1 MPISLVNNI
10 SSLSGQARLN
20 TTSFNLNK
28 TLNRLSSG
36 LRINNSGDDAAG
48 LAIANRYR
56 SDIASLR
63 QGVRNANEAI
73 STFQIVDGGL
83 GQITQLLDRAS
94 TLASQSA
101 SDSFA
106 GDRNTLNREMESL
119 LAELGREAESIGLGG
134 AAGSEAGR
142 YNKAL
147 SVFIGGGV
155 SAQSTTNTV
164 GVDLSNSRVD
174 KVGLNLEQLNI
185 GLSTGRVVSAN
196 VLTASMTQNE
206 LITIQY
212 ASPTGGAL
220 KTTTV
225 SLTGGV
231 ATANAQAIVDEFNAS
246 LGAQE
251 AAVTASLNTNTAY
264 GNVGA
269 LVLTSSNIFATSSNI
284 SQAVASSTGIAG
296 TGATTA
302 VDTAVSTVAYRATTS
317 VTAGVANAT
326 QTLAFSGNATTQTI
340 SYQVPSAGATVQ
352 TNQLLVESTINNNAD
367 LQAAGVYAFKT
378 RNTGATFTFAS
389 ARDFTMN
396 ISGAGAPIGANVNQT
411 AQAASYTLEGG
422 SKGAKKALDAFKSAL
437 TELGIVQGKVGAG
450 QNTLQQA
457 IELANVQV
465 TNFQAAESR
474 LRDAD
479 MAEEASNLSRLTV
492 LQQAGVASLAQA
504 NQSVQAIL
512 SLLQ

>member
-10 SSLSGQARLN
+10 SSLGAQARLN
-20 TTSFNLNK
+20 NTSLSLNK

-48 LAIANRYR
+48 LAIANHYR

-73 STFQIVDGGL
+73 SVFQIVDGGL
-83 GQITQLLDRAS
+83 GQISQLLDRAS

-106 GDRNTLNREMESL
+106 GDRNTLQREMDSL
-119 LAELGREAESIGLGG
+119 LSELSREAESIGLGG

-164 GVDLSNSRVD
+164 GVDLSSSRVD
-174 KVGLNLEQLNI
+174 KTGLNLEQLNI
-185 GLSTGRVVSAN
+185 GLSTGRVVGATALAVSLAAAES
-196 VLTASMTQNE
+196 LTFE
-206 LITIQY
+206 F
-212 ASPTGGAL
+212 ASPAGGAL
-220 KTTTV
+220 QNTT
-225 SLTGGV
+225 LTPI
-231 ATANAQAIVDEFNAS
+231 ALTAGMNAQTVVDTVNQSAAAQQAGVKAS
-246 LGAQE
+246 LGT
-251 AAVTASLNTNTAY
+251 TAGDA
-264 GNVGA
+264 GR
-269 LVLTSSNIFATSSNI
+269 LVLTSTNIFSITSTLG
-284 SQAVASSTGIAG
+284 AVAGQTQIAG
-296 TGATTA
+296 VGAA
-302 VDTAVSTVAYRATTS
+302 ANDSAVSQVAFTMAKTVAAG
-317 VTAGVANAT
+317 TAGAI
-326 QTLAFSGNATTQTI
+326 QTMAFTGNAITRSVSFQ
-340 SYQVPSAGATVQ
+340 VQ
-352 TNQLLVESTINNNAD
+352 TAPTIPTSLAQTANTINND
-367 LQAAGVYAFKT
+367 VEMQAAGVYAFRT
-378 RNTGATFTFAS
+378 RAAGTVTFAG
-389 ARDFTMN
+389 ARDFTTTF
-396 ISGAGAPIGANVNQT
+396 SVTGGTAPI
-411 AQAASYTLEGG
+411 AASVTNATAATYAVQGG
-422 SKGAKKALDAFKSAL
+422 TVGAKLALDKFKSAL
-437 TELGIVQGKVGAG
+437 TALGVVQGKVGAG

>member
-1 MPISLVNNI
+1 MAISLVNNI
-10 SSLSGQARLN
+10 SSLNGQARLN
-20 TTSFNLNK
+20 NTSFNLNK

-56 SDIASLR
+56 SDVAALR

-73 STFQIVDGGL
+73 STFQIIDGGL
-83 GQITQLLDRAS
+83 GKISELLDRAS

-101 SDSFA
+101 SDSFQ
-106 GDRNTLNREMESL
+106 GDRNTLNREMDSL
-119 LAELGREAESIGLGG
+119 LSELSRQAESIGLGG

-155 SAQSTTNTV
+155 SAQSKTNTV
-164 GVDLSNSRVD
+164 GVDLSSSRVD
-174 KVGLNLEQLNI
+174 KTGLDLEELNI
-185 GLSTGRVVSAN
+185 GLSTGRVVGATALSVSIAAAES
-196 VLTASMTQNE
+196 LTFE
-206 LITIQY
+206 Y
-212 ASPTGGAL
+212 ASPAGGAL
-220 KTTTV
+220 KNTTISPV
-225 SLTGGV
+225 ALTAGM
-231 ATANAQAIVDEFNAS
+231 NAQTVVDTINQS

-251 AAVTASLNTNTAY
+251 AGVTASLGTTA
-264 GNVGA
+264 GDAGR
-269 LVLTSSNIFATSSNI
+269 LVLTSTNIFSVTSSLG
-284 SQAVASSTGIAG
+284 AVANQTNIAG
-296 TGATTA
+296 TGAA
-302 VDTAVSTVAYRATTS
+302 ASDSAVSQVAFTMAKTVAAG
-317 VTAGVANAT
+317 TAGAI
-326 QTLAFSGNATTQTI
+326 QTMAFTGNAITRSVNFQ
-340 SYQVPSAGATVQ
+340 VQ
-352 TNQLLVESTINNNAD
+352 TAPTVATSMTQAANTVNNDVEM
-367 LQAAGVYAFKT
+367 QGAGVYAFRT
-378 RNTGATFTFAS
+378 RATGTLTFAS
-389 ARDFTMN
+389 ARDFTTAF
-396 ISGAGAPIGANVNQT
+396 SVTGGTAPI
-411 AQAASYTLEGG
+411 AASTTNATAAAYVVEGG
-422 SKGAKKALDAFKSAL
+422 STGAKKALDKFKSAL

-457 IELANVQV
+457 IDLANIQV